1 MDRWMDGWMDGLDGW
16 MGWMAGWLDGR
27 LAGWLGG
34 WSGWM
39 DGWMDRSC
47 PCPEDTWSNDTLTG
61 STNLQVKVLRIS
73 RRRRC
78 SFVVKVLGMSV
89 GNLKPSESIRE
100 FPKIGGTLFR
110 GPYNKDPTI

>member
-1 MDRWMDGWMDGLDGW
+1 ME
-16 MGWMAGWLDGR
+16 R
-27 LAGWLGG
+27 LQT
-34 WSGWM
+34 
-39 DGWMDRSC
+39 C
-47 PCPEDTWSNDTLTG
+47 ITLHYLYLLRPPG